1 MYDIILESMIE
12 DMGNFGVVSQ
22 IVISMDSYEEMSR
35 KQINHLDSFLYSSET
50 EIKWVLVNNRE
61 KYFHFRYSTEPFI
74 D

>member
-1 MYDIILESMIE
+1 MYDIILESIIE

-22 IVISMDSYEEMSR
+22 IVISMDSYKEMSR

-50 EIKWVLVNNRE
+50 EIKWVFVNDRE

>member
-1 MYDIILESMIE
+1 MYDIILKSMIE

-22 IVISMDSYEEMSR
+22 IVISIDSYEEMNK

-50 EIKWVLVNNRE
+50 SIKWVFVSDRK

-74 D
+74 N